1 MRVLGVEE
9 LIPLLRPVDVLLEP
23 LEYLPLPLPVEVVP
37 SFVRKE
43 EELPR
48 PVETL
53 LEPLE
58 YLPLPLP
65 LLSDLKEE
73 ELLEEYLPLPLPLL
87 LSDRKEEEL
96 LPDEYLPDERDE
108 EVIFPAFLP
117 EPYEVPP
124 LKSLW

>member
-9 LIPLLRPVDVLLEP
+9 LIPLPRPVDVLLEP

-65 LLSDLKEE
+65 LL
-73 ELLEEYLPLPLPLL
+73 